1 MRKIKVILISFIL
14 VIPFIV
20 PAYGQIR
27 SEGTKFGLQIN
38 GLVPDDDFGYNK
50 GIKVNFLARG
60 FLRFDASQNL
70 EVELG
75 GGFGKYSGID
85 FRSDYYS
92 TDLVPI
98 DLRFV
103 LSPFNVDS
111 WNPFFYFGFG
121 ALHYSVKDL
130 PLAYTYQNPLQRD
143 VKKDG
148 WTGIIPAG
156 IGAQFALNQTM
167 LLEISAG
174 VSYSLTENLNY
185 YKINETPYDAYFTLG
200 VGLTFQRNRG
210 MSDDDKDGL
219 TLDEEEALGTDP
231 KKADTDGDGLS
242 DGDEVNK
249 FKTNPLNNDTDG
261 DGLKDNDEI
270 YIYKTNP
277 LKNDTDDDGLL
288 DGEEINIYK
297 TNPNDAD
304 TDHDGLTDGEEVKTY
319 KTDPLK
325 ADTDKDG
332 LKDGDEV
339 NTYKTNPIVSDTDG
353 DGLKDGDEVVKYKT
367 DPNKKDTDGGTIDDG
382 IEVNRGTNPND
393 PNDDVVKIGVPIILE
408 GITFESGKYDIT
420 PESEVVLQKALKTME
435 TYPDIEVEIS
445 GYTDNIGNASRN
457 LTLSQNRAAA
467 VKGWLVSHGVDE
479 TRIIA
484 KGYGS
489 DNPIVPNDSREN
501 RRKNRRI
508 EFKRIK

>member
-1 MRKIKVILISFIL
+1 M
-14 VIPFIV
+14 
-20 PAYGQIR
+20 
-27 SEGTKFGLQIN
+27 QIN
-38 GLVPDDDFGYNK
+38 GLLPDDDFGYKN
-50 GIKVNFLARG
+50 GIKLKFLARG

-75 GGFGKYSGID
+75 GGYGKYSGLD
-85 FRSDYYS
+85 YSSAYYS
-92 TDLVPI
+92 TDLIPI

-103 LSPFNVDS
+103 LSPFNTET
-111 WNPFFYFGFG
+111 WNPFLYFGFG
-121 ALHYSVKDL
+121 GLHYSVKDL
-130 PLAYTYQNPLQRD
+130 PVSYSSQYPQSNI
-143 VKKDG
+143 KKDG

-156 IGAQFALNQTM
+156 IGAQFPLGQTV
-167 LLEISAG
+167 LLEISGG

-185 YKINETPYDAYFTLG
+185 YKVNETPNDAYFTLG
-200 VGLTFQRNRG
+200 IGITFQRNRG
-210 MSDDDKDGL
+210 ESDDDKDGL
-219 TLDEEEALGTDP
+219 TLDEEESLGTNP

-249 FKTNPLNNDTDG
+249 YKTNPLNNDSDG

-270 YIYKTNP
+270 FIYKTNP
-277 LKNDTDDDGLL
+277 LASDTDNDGLS

-304 TDHDGLTDGEEVKTY
+304 TDHDGLKDGDEINTY

-325 ADTDKDG
+325 TDTDNDG

-339 NTYKTNPIVSDTDG
+339 DTYKTNPIVSDTDG

-382 IEVNRGTNPND
+382 VEVNRGTNPND
-393 PNDDVVKIGVPIILE
+393 PNDDVVKIGVPIVLE
-408 GITFESGKYDIT
+408 GITFESGKYEIT
-420 PESEVVLQKALKTME
+420 PESEEVLQKALKTMQ

-445 GYTDNIGNASRN
+445 GYTDNVGSASRN

-467 VKGWLVSHGVDE
+467 VKNWLLSHGVQE

-489 DNPIVPNDSREN
+489 ENPIVPNDSPDH

>member
-1 MRKIKVILISFIL
+1 MMRSYKTIFTTFIFVILFY
-14 VIPFIV
+14 IP
-20 PAYGQIR
+20 AQSQIK
-27 SEGTKFGLQIN
+27 SEGTKFGLKIN
-38 GLVPDDDFGYNK
+38 GLLPYDDFGYNY
-50 GIKVNFLARG
+50 GIKLGYLARG

-75 GGFGKYSGID
+75 GGYGKYRGKD
-85 FRSDYYS
+85 YQSDEYS
-92 TDLVPI
+92 TDIIPV

-103 LSPFNVDS
+103 LSPFKTET

-121 ALHYSVKDL
+121 ALHYSVQNL
-130 PLAYTYQNPLQRD
+130 PLANSKSD
-143 VKKDG
+143 VKKYG
-148 WTGIIPAG
+148 WTGIVPAG
-156 IGAQFALNQTM
+156 IGAQFALSKTT
-167 LLEISAG
+167 LLEISG
-174 VSYSLTENLNY
+174 GISYSLTENLNY
-185 YKINETPYDAYFTLG
+185 YKINESLNDAYFTLG

-210 MSDDDKDGL
+210 TSDDDKDGL
-219 TLDEEEALGTDP
+219 TLDEEESLGTDP
-231 KKADTDGDGLS
+231 KKADSDGDGLT
-242 DGDEVNK
+242 DGEEVNK
-249 FKTNPLNNDTDG
+249 YKTNPLNSDSDG
-261 DGLKDNDEI
+261 DGLNDNDEI

-277 LKNDTDDDGLL
+277 LVGDTDNDGLL

-304 TDHDGLTDGEEVKTY
+304 TDHDGLNDGLEIKNY

-325 ADTDKDG
+325 ADTDNDG

-353 DGLKDGDEVVKYKT
+353 DGLKDGDEIIKYKT
-367 DPNKKDTDGGTIDDG
+367 DPIKKDTDGGTIDDG
-382 IEVNRGTNPND
+382 IEVNRGTDPNNA
-393 PNDDVVKIGVPIILE
+393 NDDVVKIGVPIVLE
-408 GITFESGKYDIT
+408 GITFASGKYDIT
-420 PESEVVLQKALKTME
+420 PESEVVLQKALKTMT

-445 GYTDNIGNASRN
+445 GYTDNIGSASLN
-457 LTLSQNRAAA
+457 LNLSQNRAAA
-467 VKGWLVSHGVDE
+467 VKSWLVNHGVNE

-489 DNPIVPNDSREN
+489 ENPMVPNDSPEH

>member
-1 MRKIKVILISFIL
+1 MVKIKSIFIALALVILFI
-14 VIPFIV
+14 IPSS
-20 PAYGQIR
+20 GQIR

-38 GLVPDDDFGYNK
+38 GLVPDDDFGYNN
-50 GIKVNFLARG
+50 GIKLNFLARG
-60 FLRFDASQNL
+60 FFRFDASQNL
-70 EVELG
+70 EIELG
-75 GGFGKYSGID
+75 GGYGKYSGID
-85 FRSDYYS
+85 FRSDDYK
-92 TDLVPI
+92 TDLIPI
-98 DLRFV
+98 ELRFV
-103 LSPFNVDS
+103 LSPFSISS

-121 ALHYSVKDL
+121 ALHYSVVDL
-130 PLAYTYQNPLQRD
+130 PQAYEYQSPQQKD

-148 WTGIIPAG
+148 WTGVIPAG
-156 IGAQFALNQTM
+156 IGAQFPLSQTL
-167 LLEISAG
+167 LLEVSGGI
-174 VSYSLTENLNY
+174 SYSLTENLNY
-185 YKINETPYDAYFTLG
+185 YKINETPYDAYLTLG
-200 VGLTFQRNRG
+200 VGLIFQRNRG
-210 MSDDDKDGL
+210 ASDDDKDGL
-219 TLDEEEALGTDP
+219 TLDEEETLGTDP
-231 KKADTDGDGLS
+231 NRADTDSDGLN

-249 FKTNPLNNDTDG
+249 YKTNPLNNDSDG

-277 LKNDTDDDGLL
+277 LKGDTDNDGLL
-288 DGEEINIYK
+288 DGEELNIYK

-304 TDHDGLTDGEEVKTY
+304 TDHDGLNDGEEINTY

-325 ADTDKDG
+325 ADTDHDG

-339 NTYKTNPIVSDTDG
+339 DTYKTNPIVSDTDG
-353 DGLKDGDEVVKYKT
+353 DGVKDGDEVIKYKT
-367 DPNKKDTDGGTIDDG
+367 DPTKRDTDGGTIDDG

-393 PNDDVVKIGVPIILE
+393 PNDDVVKIGVPIVLE

-420 PESEVVLQKALKTME
+420 PESEQVLQKALKTMT

-445 GYTDNIGNASRN
+445 GYTDNVGSASRN

-489 DNPIVPNDSREN
+489 ENPIVPNDSPEH

-508 EFKRIK
+508 EFKRIR

>member
-1 MRKIKVILISFIL
+1 M
-14 VIPFIV
+14 
-20 PAYGQIR
+20 
-27 SEGTKFGLQIN
+27 
-38 GLVPDDDFGYNK
+38 
-50 GIKVNFLARG
+50 
-60 FLRFDASQNL
+60 
-70 EVELG
+70 
-75 GGFGKYSGID
+75 
-85 FRSDYYS
+85 
-92 TDLVPI
+92 
-98 DLRFV
+98 
-103 LSPFNVDS
+103 
-111 WNPFFYFGFG
+111 
-121 ALHYSVKDL
+121 
-130 PLAYTYQNPLQRD
+130 
-143 VKKDG
+143 
-148 WTGIIPAG
+148 
-156 IGAQFALNQTM
+156 
-167 LLEISAG
+167 EISGG

-185 YKINETPYDAYFTLG
+185 YKVNETPNDAYFTLG
-200 VGLTFQRNRG
+200 IGITFQRNRG
-210 MSDDDKDGL
+210 ESDDDKDGL
-219 TLDEEEALGTDP
+219 TLDEEESLGTNP

-249 FKTNPLNNDTDG
+249 YKTNPLNNDSDG

-270 YIYKTNP
+270 FIYKTNP
-277 LKNDTDDDGLL
+277 LASDTDNDGLS

-304 TDHDGLTDGEEVKTY
+304 TDHDGLKDGDEINTY

-325 ADTDKDG
+325 TDTDNDG

-339 NTYKTNPIVSDTDG
+339 DTYKTNPIVSDTDG

-382 IEVNRGTNPND
+382 VEVNRGTNPND
-393 PNDDVVKIGVPIILE
+393 PNDDVVKIGVPIVLE
-408 GITFESGKYDIT
+408 GITFESGKYEIT
-420 PESEVVLQKALKTME
+420 PESEEVLQKALKTMQ

-445 GYTDNIGNASRN
+445 GYTDNVGSASRN

-467 VKGWLVSHGVDE
+467 VKNWLLSHGVQE

-489 DNPIVPNDSREN
+489 ENPIVPNDSPDH